1 MAGHAAAMMIRSDK
15 PMPETGFCPPRVRAL
30 GHERA
35 NVLMAELIATMALAL
50 STLTVVAAVA
60 HACC

>member
-1 MAGHAAAMMIRSDK
+1 MT
-15 PMPETGFCPPRVRAL
+15 ETGFCPPRVRAL

-35 NVLMAELIATMALAL
+35 TVLMAELIATVALAL

-60 HACC
+60 HAC

>member
-1 MAGHAAAMMIRSDK
+1 MMIRSFK
-15 PMPETGFCPPRVRAL
+15 ETGFAPPRVRTL

-35 NVLMAELIATMALAL
+35 TVLIVELIAITALAL

-60 HACC
+60 HAC

>member
-1 MAGHAAAMMIRSDK
+1 MERDSAAMMIRRSTT
-15 PMPETGFCPPRVRAL
+15 MTETGFCPPRVRAL

-35 NVLMAELIATMALAL
+35 TVLMAELIATVALAL

-60 HACC
+60 HAC

>member
-1 MAGHAAAMMIRSDK
+1 MARDAATMMIRLDTD
-15 PMPETGFCPPRVRAL
+15 MTDTGFCPPRVRPL

-35 NVLMAELIATMALAL
+35 TVLMAELIATVALAL

-60 HACC
+60 HAC